1 MRKAILVTLFVCVAA
16 FIFAQNLSL
25 SHEGTVLEPNE
36 VIKIHGEANNT
47 EMIIELDVTNNGSV
61 ALDVLVKKVENYIID
76 GSENTF
82 CWAGLCFA
90 PFVYVSPYSVN
101 IGAGVT
107 HTDDFSGHY
116 NPLSNEGESSISY
129 VFFDANNIN
138 DSIMVTVLFTTLTS
152 GFGENIVADYSIS
165 NPYPNPA
172 SSFVKFDYDF
182 SVLGN
187 TSMKIYSLVGSL
199 VREIKL
205 TNNSGT
211 LQVNTGNLEEG
222 FYFYKLAN
230 GSNELKTGKFVV
242 QH

>member
-1 MRKAILVTLFVCVAA
+1 MSVLLVCATVFT
-16 FIFAQNLSL
+16 FAQSLSL

-36 VIKIHGEANNT
+36 ELTITGTANST
-47 EMIIELDVTNNGSV
+47 EMIIELDVTNNGST
-61 ALDVLVKKVENYIID
+61 ALDVLVKKVENYLIA

-101 IGAGVT
+101 IGPGIT

-116 NPLSNEGESSISY
+116 NPWSNPGESSISY

-138 DSIMVTVLFTTLTS
+138 DSIMVTVFFATETI
-152 GFGENIVADYSIS
+152 GYGENLAANFSIS
-165 NPYPNPA
+165 DPYPNPA
-172 SSFVKFDYDF
+172 NNFVKFNYDF
-182 SVLGN
+182 SALGN
-187 TSMKIYSLVGSL
+187 TSIKIYSLVGSL
-199 VREIKL
+199 VREINL

-230 GSNELKTGKFVV
+230 GSSELKTGKFVV